1 MPILYILA
9 GPNGAGKT
17 TFYYTAVEQGF
28 IDPALPFINVDL
40 IIKNELGGFTTK
52 NFARAE
58 ELVRIKIGDHLR
70 RQESFM
76 IESNLARSSDY
87 EWLQSVA
94 SRGYEI
100 VLYFLYT
107 SNVEINI
114 ERVRERV
121 KEGGHDVPNNI
132 IIDRYRMALLY
143 LRKEILKFQEVH
155 LIDNSGETAE
165 EKAIIINGKIVEK
178 QNESPE
184 WVSYLLYFIEKL
196 L

>member
-28 IDPALPFINVDL
+28 IDPALSFINVDL
-40 IIKNELGGFTTK
+40 IVKNELGGFTTK

-58 ELVRIKIGDHLR
+58 ELVRIKIGDHLKH
-70 RQESFM
+70 QGSFM

-87 EWLQSVA
+87 EWLQSVI
-94 SRGYEI
+94 SRGYEM
-100 VLYFLYT
+100 VLYFLCT

-114 ERVRERV
+114 RRVRERV

-178 QNESPE
+178 QNDSPE
-184 WVSYLLYFIEKL
+184 WVRYLLYFMEKL
-196 L
+196 Q